1 MKADF
6 ALTPL
11 RVGAKTY
18 VLEVG
23 GELDLYTAPRL
34 SSQVRELI
42 ALGAT
47 NLVVDMTET
56 TFVDST
62 ALHVL
67 LDARKRLRTE
77 EGELVVVCPSPHV
90 RRIFE
95 VTGVDGMLQLCRSV
109 EVAKEMLSAESSSMH
124 AA

>member
-1 MKADF
+1 MKADV
-6 ALTPL
+6 ALTPV
-11 RVGAKTY
+11 RVSAKAY
-18 VLEVG
+18 VLEVD

-34 SSQVRELI
+34 SSQVGEII

-47 NLVVDMTET
+47 SLVVDLTET

-62 ALHVL
+62 ALHIL
-67 LDARKRLRTE
+67 LDAKKRIRA
-77 EGELVVVCPSPHV
+77 EGGDLVVVCPSPHV

-95 VTGVDGMLQLCRSV
+95 VTGVDGLLQLCRSV
-109 EVAKEMLSAESSSMH
+109 EVANEMLSPEGSMH

>member
-6 ALTPL
+6 GLTPA
-11 RVGAKTY
+11 RVSARVY

-34 SSQVRELI
+34 SSQVGELI
-42 ALGAT
+42 ALGAAG
-47 NLVVDMTET
+47 LVVDLTET
-56 TFVDST
+56 TFIDST
-62 ALHVL
+62 ALHVF
-67 LDARKRLRTE
+67 LDAKKRIRA
-77 EGELVVVCPSPHV
+77 EGGDLAVVCPNPQV

-95 VTGVDGMLQLCRSV
+95 VTGVDGLLPLCRSV
-109 EVAKEMLSAESSSMH
+109 EIAIDTLSAEDSMH

>member
-1 MKADF
+1 MKADV
-6 ALTPL
+6 APTPV
-11 RVGAKTY
+11 RVSAKAY
-18 VLEVG
+18 VLEVD

-34 SSQVRELI
+34 SSQVGEII

-47 NLVVDMTET
+47 SLVVDLTET

-62 ALHVL
+62 ALHIL
-67 LDARKRLRTE
+67 LDAKKRIRA
-77 EGELVVVCPSPHV
+77 EGGDLVVVCPSPHV

-95 VTGVDGMLQLCRSV
+95 VTGVDGLLQLCRSV
-109 EVAKEMLSAESSSMH
+109 EVANEMLSPEGSMH

>member
-6 ALTPL
+6 VLSPARL
-11 RVGAKTY
+11 GATAY

-34 SSQVRELI
+34 SSQLGELI
-42 ALGAT
+42 ARGAT
-47 NLVVDMTET
+47 HLVVDLTET
-56 TFVDST
+56 TFIDST

-67 LDARKRLRTE
+67 LDARKRVRAE
-77 EGELVVVCPSPHV
+77 GGELVLVCPSPQV
-90 RRIFE
+90 RRVFE
-95 VTGVDGMLQLCRSV
+95 VTGVDGLLRLC
-109 EVAKEMLSAESSSMH
+109 SSMEIAIETISPEGSIH

>member
-6 ALTPL
+6 ALTPV
-11 RVGAKTY
+11 RVSAKAY
-18 VLEVG
+18 VLEVD

-34 SSQVRELI
+34 SSQVGEII
-42 ALGAT
+42 ALGVT
-47 NLVVDMTET
+47 SLVVDLTET

-67 LDARKRLRTE
+67 LDAKKRICA
-77 EGELVVVCPSPHV
+77 EGGDLVVVCPSPHV

-95 VTGVDGMLQLCRSV
+95 VTGVDGLLQLCRSV
-109 EVAKEMLSAESSSMH
+109 EVANEMLSPEGSMH

>member
-6 ALTPL
+6 ALTPV
-11 RVGAKTY
+11 RVSSTAY

-34 SSQVRELI
+34 SSQAGELI

-47 NLVVDMTET
+47 GLVVDLTET

-67 LDARKRLRTE
+67 LDARKGVRAE
-77 EGELVVVCPSPHV
+77 GGELVVVCPSSSL

-95 VTGVDGMLQLCRSV
+95 ITGVDGLLLLCGSV
-109 EVAKEMLSAESSSMH
+109 EAALETLSPDGSMH

>member
-1 MKADF
+1 MRADF
-6 ALTPL
+6 ALTPV
-11 RVGAKTY
+11 RVSAKAY

-34 SSQVRELI
+34 SSQVGEII

-47 NLVVDMTET
+47 SLVVDLTET

-67 LDARKRLRTE
+67 LDAKKRIRA
-77 EGELVVVCPSPHV
+77 EGGDLVVVCPSPHV

-95 VTGVDGMLQLCRSV
+95 VTGVDGLLQLCRSV
-109 EVAKEMLSAESSSMH
+109 EVANDLLSPEGSMH

>member
-6 ALTPL
+6 ALTPV
-11 RVGAKTY
+11 RVSAEAY

-34 SSQVRELI
+34 SSQVGEII
-42 ALGAT
+42 ALGAMS
-47 NLVVDMTET
+47 LVVDLTET

-67 LDARKRLRTE
+67 LDAKKRIRA
-77 EGELVVVCPSPHV
+77 EGGDLVVVCPSPHV

-95 VTGVDGMLQLCRSV
+95 VTGVDGLLQLCRSV
-109 EVAKEMLSAESSSMH
+109 EVANDLLSPEGSMH

>member
-6 ALTPL
+6 ALTPV
-11 RVGAKTY
+11 RVSADAY

-34 SSQVRELI
+34 SSQMGEII

-47 NLVVDMTET
+47 SLVVDLTET

-67 LDARKRLRTE
+67 LDAKKRILA
-77 EGELVVVCPSPHV
+77 EGGDLVVVCPSPHI

-95 VTGVDGMLQLCRSV
+95 VTGVDGLLRLCRSV
-109 EVAKEMLSAESSSMH
+109 EVANEMLSPEGSMH

>member
-6 ALTPL
+6 ALTPV
-11 RVGAKTY
+11 RVSAEAY

-34 SSQVRELI
+34 SSQMGEII

-47 NLVVDMTET
+47 SLVVDLTET

-67 LDARKRLRTE
+67 LDAKKRILA
-77 EGELVVVCPSPHV
+77 EGGDLVVVCPSPHI

-95 VTGVDGMLQLCRSV
+95 VTGVDGLLRLCRSV
-109 EVAKEMLSAESSSMH
+109 EVANEMLSPEGSMH

>member
-6 ALTPL
+6 ALTPV
-11 RVGAKTY
+11 RVSAQAY
-18 VLEVG
+18 VLEVD

-34 SSQVRELI
+34 SSQVGEII

-47 NLVVDMTET
+47 SLVVDLTET

-62 ALHVL
+62 ALHIL
-67 LDARKRLRTE
+67 LDAKKRIRA
-77 EGELVVVCPSPHV
+77 EGGDLVVVCPSPHV

-95 VTGVDGMLQLCRSV
+95 VTGVDGLLQLCRSV
-109 EVAKEMLSAESSSMH
+109 EVANEMLSPEGSMH

>member
-6 ALTPL
+6 ALTPV
-11 RVGAKTY
+11 RVSANAY

-34 SSQVRELI
+34 SSQVGEII

-47 NLVVDMTET
+47 SLVVDLTET

-67 LDARKRLRTE
+67 LDAKKRILA
-77 EGELVVVCPSPHV
+77 EGGDLVVVCPSPHV

-95 VTGVDGMLQLCRSV
+95 VTGVDGLLQLCRSV
-109 EVAKEMLSAESSSMH
+109 EVANEMLSPESSMH

>member
-6 ALTPL
+6 GLTPA
-11 RVGAKTY
+11 RVSATAY

-34 SSQVRELI
+34 SSQVGELI
-42 ALGAT
+42 AAGAT
-47 NLVVDMTET
+47 SLVVDLTET
-56 TFVDST
+56 TFLDST

-67 LDARKRLRTE
+67 LEARKQTRD
-77 EGELVVVCPSPHV
+77 GGGDLVVVCPSPHV

-95 VTGVDGMLQLCRSV
+95 VTGVDGLLQICRSV
-109 EVAKEMLSAESSSMH
+109 EVAKDMLSPEDSIYTA
-124 AA
+124 

>member
-6 ALTPL
+6 ALTPTRASA
-11 RVGAKTY
+11 RVY
-18 VLEVG
+18 VLEVV

-34 SSQVRELI
+34 SSQVGELI
-42 ALGAT
+42 ALGAAG
-47 NLVVDMTET
+47 LVVDLTET
-56 TFVDST
+56 TFIDST

-67 LDARKRLRTE
+67 LDAKKRVHAVG
-77 EGELVVVCPSPHV
+77 GELVVVCPSPHV

-95 VTGVDGMLQLCRSV
+95 ITGVDGLLRLFGSL
-109 EVAKEMLSAESSSMH
+109 EAALEALSPQGAH

>member
-6 ALTPL
+6 ALSPA
-11 RVGAKTY
+11 RVSATAY

-34 SSQVRELI
+34 SSQVGELI
-42 ALGAT
+42 ARGAT
-47 NLVVDMTET
+47 HLIFDLTET
-56 TFVDST
+56 TFIDST

-67 LDARKRLRTE
+67 LGARKRVLE
-77 EGELVVVCPSPHV
+77 EGGDVVVVCPSPHV
-90 RRIFE
+90 RRVFE
-95 VTGVDGMLQLCRSV
+95 VTGVDGLLRLCRSA
-109 EVAKEMLSAESSSMH
+109 EVAIEELPPEGGIH

>member
-6 ALTPL
+6 ALTPV
-11 RVGAKTY
+11 RVSANAY

-34 SSQVRELI
+34 SSQVGEII

-47 NLVVDMTET
+47 SLVVDLTET

-67 LDARKRLRTE
+67 LDAKKRILA
-77 EGELVVVCPSPHV
+77 EGGDLVVVCPSPHI

-95 VTGVDGMLQLCRSV
+95 VTGVDGLLRLSRSV
-109 EVAKEMLSAESSSMH
+109 EVANEMLSPEGSMH

>member
-6 ALTPL
+6 ALTPF
-11 RVGAKTY
+11 RVSARVY

-34 SSQVRELI
+34 SSQVGELI
-42 ALGAT
+42 ALGAAG
-47 NLVVDMTET
+47 LVVDLTET
-56 TFVDST
+56 TFIDST
-62 ALHVL
+62 ALHVF
-67 LDARKRLRTE
+67 LDAKKRVHAKG
-77 EGELVVVCPSPHV
+77 GELVVVCPSPHV

-95 VTGVDGMLQLCRSV
+95 ITGIDGLLRLCDSV
-109 EVAKEMLSAESSSMH
+109 ESALETLSPEGSMN

>member
-1 MKADF
+1 MRADF
-6 ALTPL
+6 ALTPF
-11 RVGAKTY
+11 RVSAKAY

-34 SSQVRELI
+34 SSQVGEII

-47 NLVVDMTET
+47 SLVVDLTET

-67 LDARKRLRTE
+67 LDAKKRILA
-77 EGELVVVCPSPHV
+77 EGGDLVVVCPSPHV

-95 VTGVDGMLQLCRSV
+95 VTGVDGLLRLCRSV
-109 EVAKEMLSAESSSMH
+109 EVANDVLSPEGSMH

>member
-6 ALTPL
+6 GLTPA
-11 RVGAKTY
+11 RVSARVY

-34 SSQVRELI
+34 SSQVGELI

-47 NLVVDMTET
+47 GLVVDLTET

-67 LDARKRLRTE
+67 LDARKRIRAAGGDLA
-77 EGELVVVCPSPHV
+77 VVCPNPQV

-95 VTGVDGMLQLCRSV
+95 VTGVDGLLPLCRSV
-109 EVAKEMLSAESSSMH
+109 EIAIDTLSAEDSMH

>member
-1 MKADF
+1 
-6 ALTPL
+6 
-11 RVGAKTY
+11 
-18 VLEVG
+18 VLEVD

-34 SSQVRELI
+34 SSQVGEII

-47 NLVVDMTET
+47 SLVVDLTET

-62 ALHVL
+62 ALHIL
-67 LDARKRLRTE
+67 LDAKKRIRA
-77 EGELVVVCPSPHV
+77 EGGDLVVVCPSPHV

-95 VTGVDGMLQLCRSV
+95 VTGVDGLLQLCRSV
-109 EVAKEMLSAESSSMH
+109 EVANEMLSPEGSMH